1 MPINSRIPGLRD
13 HTPEERLSLVA
24 DGAGLDAS
32 GLEALHPAA
41 GLSLAQADH
50 MIENVVGLI
59 AIPVGVAT
67 NFHIDGVDR
76 LVPMATEEPSVVAAA
91 SNAARMARG
100 LGGFT
105 TSYTGDVM
113 IAQIQVLDAVD
124 PHGTRFAL
132 LEAKDELLALA
143 NEQDPVLVSFGGGAF
158 DISVRV
164 LPTRAGVQ
172 VIVHLHVDVRDAM
185 GANAVNTMAEAIAP
199 RIAEV
204 AGSRTLLR
212 ILTNKAE
219 LRLTRA
225 RAVFDAEMLGG
236 AQVVDDIVA
245 ASAFAE
251 ADAYRAATHNGISA
265 VVLATGND
273 TRAVESGCHSHA
285 ARTGGY
291 TALSQFEKDA
301 DGNLV
306 GTLEV
311 PLAVGLVGG
320 ATRAHPTAQAA
331 VRLLGI
337 DTARELASII
347 ASVGLAQNLAACR
360 ALAAEGIQRGHMTL
374 HARTIAASAGAEVDE
389 IGEVARRIV
398 AERRIRVEYA
408 REVLAALRAESR
420 ANRGCPPAS
429 PCTRWLRATDCRPRP
444 TSSPPRSR
452 RSSAAGCMPRGPAT
466 SRSRASCPRHGCRSS
481 PTPPRCSLTSRCPRA
496 LAPSPW
502 SRTCGASSARSRSG
516 CARSPSWSARPS
528 RSRRPI

>member
-1 MPINSRIPGLRD
+1 MPTNSRISGLRD
-13 HTPEERLSLVA
+13 HTPDERLALVA
-24 DGAGLDAS
+24 EGAGLDAD
-32 GLEALHPAA
+32 ALQALRPDG

-50 MIENVVGLI
+50 MIENVVGMVG
-59 AIPVGVAT
+59 IPVGVAT
-67 NFHIDGVDR
+67 NFTIDGRDH

-91 SNAARMARG
+91 SNAARMARAH
-100 LGGFT
+100 GGFT

-143 NEQDPVLVSFGGGAF
+143 NEQDPMLVSLGGGAF
-158 DISVRV
+158 EISVRV
-164 LPTRAGVQ
+164 LPTRAGTQ

-204 AGSRTLLR
+204 AGTRTLLR

-251 ADAYRAATHNGISA
+251 ADAYRAATHNKGIMNGITA

-285 ARTGGY
+285 VRAGGY

-331 VRLLGI
+331 VRLLGVE
-337 DTARELASII
+337 TARELAGVI
-347 ASVGLAQNLAACR
+347 AAVGLAQNLAACR

-389 IGEVARRIV
+389 IGAVAARIV
-398 AERRIRVEYA
+398 ADRRIRVEHA
-408 REVLAALRAESR
+408 REVLAELRA
-420 ANRGCPPAS
+420 
-429 PCTRWLRATDCRPRP
+429 
-444 TSSPPRSR
+444 
-452 RSSAAGCMPRGPAT
+452 
-466 SRSRASCPRHGCRSS
+466 
-481 PTPPRCSLTSRCPRA
+481 
-496 LAPSPW
+496 
-502 SRTCGASSARSRSG
+502 GASA
-516 CARSPSWSARPS
+516 
-528 RSRRPI
+528 

>member
-1 MPINSRIPGLRD
+1 MSINSRISGLRD
-13 HTPEERLSLVA
+13 HTPDERLALVA
-24 DGAGLDAS
+24 QGAELDAD
-32 GLEALHPAA
+32 ALGALRPDS

-50 MIENVVGLI
+50 MVENVVGLI
-59 AIPVGVAT
+59 AVPVGVAT
-67 NFHIDGVDR
+67 NFTIDGRDR
-76 LVPMATEEPSVVAAA
+76 LIPMATEEPSVVAAA

-100 LGGFT
+100 HGGFT

-113 IAQIQVLDAVD
+113 IAQIQVLDAID
-124 PHGTRFAL
+124 PHGARFAL
-132 LEAKDELLALA
+132 LEAKDELLELA
-143 NEQDPVLVSFGGGAF
+143 NQQDPMLVSLGGGAF

-199 RIAEV
+199 RIAEL
-204 AGSRTLLR
+204 AGTRTLLR

-225 RAVFDAEMLGG
+225 RAVFDAELLGG
-236 AQVVDDIVA
+236 PQVVDDIVA

-251 ADAYRAATHNGISA
+251 ADPYRAATHNKGIMNGITA

-285 ARTGGY
+285 ARAGGY

-320 ATRAHPTAQAA
+320 ATRAHPTAQAS
-331 VRLLGI
+331 VKLLGAE
-337 DTARELASII
+337 TARELASVI
-347 ASVGLAQNLAACR
+347 AAVGLAQNLAACR

-374 HARTIAASAGAEVDE
+374 HARTIAASAGADVDE
-389 IGEVARRIV
+389 IGAVAARIV
-398 AERRIRVEYA
+398 ADRRIRVEYA
-408 REVLAALRAESR
+408 REVLAELR
-420 ANRGCPPAS
+420 GGG
-429 PCTRWLRATDCRPRP
+429 
-444 TSSPPRSR
+444 
-452 RSSAAGCMPRGPAT
+452 AGA
-466 SRSRASCPRHGCRSS
+466 
-481 PTPPRCSLTSRCPRA
+481 
-496 LAPSPW
+496 
-502 SRTCGASSARSRSG
+502 
-516 CARSPSWSARPS
+516 
-528 RSRRPI
+528 

>member
-1 MPINSRIPGLRD
+1 MTINSRISGLRD
-13 HTPEERLSLVA
+13 HTPDERLTLVA
-24 DGAGLDAS
+24 GAAGLDTA
-32 GLEALHPAA
+32 ALDALQPQS

-59 AIPVGVAT
+59 GIPVGVAT
-67 NFHIDGVDR
+67 NFTIDGVDR
-76 LVPMATEEPSVVAAA
+76 LIPMATEEPSVVAAA

-100 LGGFT
+100 HGGFT

-124 PHGTRFAL
+124 PHATRFAL
-132 LEAKDELLALA
+132 LEARDELLALA
-143 NEQDPVLVSFGGGAF
+143 NEQDPVLVSLGGGAF

-164 LPTRAGVQ
+164 LPTRVGAQ

-199 RIAEV
+199 RIAEH
-204 AGSRTLLR
+204 AGTRTLLR

-225 RAVFDAEMLGG
+225 RAVFDAELLGG
-236 AQVVDDIVA
+236 AQVVADIVA

-251 ADAYRAATHNGISA
+251 ADPYRAATHNKGIMNGITA

-285 ARTGGY
+285 ARSGGY
-291 TALSQFEKDA
+291 TALSQFEQDA

-320 ATRAHPTAQAA
+320 ATRAHPAAQAS
-331 VRLLGI
+331 VRLLGVE
-337 DTARELASII
+337 TARQLASVV
-347 ASVGLAQNLAACR
+347 AAVGLAQNLAACR

-374 HARTIAASAGAEVDE
+374 HARTIAASAGADVDE
-389 IGEVARRIV
+389 IGDVAARIV

-408 REVLAALRAESR
+408 REVLAELRSEK
-420 ANRGCPPAS
+420 
-429 PCTRWLRATDCRPRP
+429 
-444 TSSPPRSR
+444 TS
-452 RSSAAGCMPRGPAT
+452 A
-466 SRSRASCPRHGCRSS
+466 
-481 PTPPRCSLTSRCPRA
+481 
-496 LAPSPW
+496 
-502 SRTCGASSARSRSG
+502 
-516 CARSPSWSARPS
+516 
-528 RSRRPI
+528 

>member
-1 MPINSRIPGLRD
+1 MSINSRISGLRD
-13 HTPEERLSLVA
+13 HTPDERLALVA
-24 DGAGLDAS
+24 QGAELD
-32 GLEALHPAA
+32 EDALHALRPDG

-50 MIENVVGLI
+50 MIENVVGMI
-59 AIPVGVAT
+59 GVPVGVAT
-67 NFHIDGVDR
+67 NFTVDGQDR

-100 LGGFT
+100 HGGFT

-113 IAQIQVLDAVD
+113 IAQIQVLDAVE

-143 NEQDPVLVSFGGGAF
+143 NEQDPMLVSLGGGAF

-199 RIAEV
+199 RIAEL
-204 AGSRTLLR
+204 AGTRTLLR

-236 AQVVDDIVA
+236 PQVVDDIVA

-251 ADAYRAATHNGISA
+251 ADPYRAATHNKGIMNGITA

-273 TRAVESGCHSHA
+273 TRAAESGCHSHA
-285 ARTGGY
+285 ARSGGY

-320 ATRAHPTAQAA
+320 ATRAHPTAQAG
-331 VRLLGI
+331 VKLLGVQ
-337 DTARELASII
+337 TARELASVI
-347 ASVGLAQNLAACR
+347 AAVGLAQNLAACR

-374 HARTIAASAGAEVDE
+374 HARTIAASAGADVDE
-389 IGEVARRIV
+389 IGAVAARIV
-398 AERRIRVEYA
+398 ADRRIRVEYA
-408 REVLAALRAESR
+408 REVLDELR
-420 ANRGCPPAS
+420 G
-429 PCTRWLRATDCRPRP
+429 
-444 TSSPPRSR
+444 
-452 RSSAAGCMPRGPAT
+452 G
-466 SRSRASCPRHGCRSS
+466 
-481 PTPPRCSLTSRCPRA
+481 
-496 LAPSPW
+496 
-502 SRTCGASSARSRSG
+502 GADA
-516 CARSPSWSARPS
+516 
-528 RSRRPI
+528 

>member
-1 MPINSRIPGLRD
+1 MSINSRISGLRD
-13 HTPEERLSLVA
+13 HTPEERLALVA
-24 DGAGLDAS
+24 EGAELDAD
-32 GLEALHPAA
+32 ALGALRPDS

-50 MIENVVGLI
+50 MVENVVGLI
-59 AIPVGVAT
+59 AVPVGVAT
-67 NFHIDGVDR
+67 NFTIDGRDR

-100 LGGFT
+100 HGGFT

-124 PHGTRFAL
+124 PHGARFAL

-143 NEQDPVLVSFGGGAF
+143 NEQDPMLVSLGGGAF

-199 RIAEV
+199 RIAEL
-204 AGSRTLLR
+204 AGTRTLLR

-225 RAVFDAEMLGG
+225 RAVFDAELLGG
-236 AQVVDDIVA
+236 PQVVDDIVA

-251 ADAYRAATHNGISA
+251 ADAYRAATHNKGIMNGITA

-285 ARTGGY
+285 ARSGGY

-320 ATRAHPTAQAA
+320 ATRAHPTAQAS
-331 VRLLGI
+331 VKLLGVE
-337 DTARELASII
+337 TARELASVI
-347 ASVGLAQNLAACR
+347 AAVGLAQNLAACR

-374 HARTIAASAGAEVDE
+374 HARTVAASAGAEVDE
-389 IGEVARRIV
+389 IGAVAARIV
-398 AERRIRVEYA
+398 ADRRIRVEYA
-408 REVLAALRAESR
+408 REVLAELR
-420 ANRGCPPAS
+420 GGG
-429 PCTRWLRATDCRPRP
+429 
-444 TSSPPRSR
+444 
-452 RSSAAGCMPRGPAT
+452 AGA
-466 SRSRASCPRHGCRSS
+466 
-481 PTPPRCSLTSRCPRA
+481 
-496 LAPSPW
+496 
-502 SRTCGASSARSRSG
+502 
-516 CARSPSWSARPS
+516 
-528 RSRRPI
+528 

>member
-1 MPINSRIPGLRD
+1 MPTNSRISGLRD
-13 HTPEERLSLVA
+13 HTPDERLSLVA
-24 DGAGLDAS
+24 EGAGIEPDTLK
-32 GLEALHPAA
+32 ALRPDD

-50 MIENVVGLI
+50 MIENVVGMVG
-59 AIPVGVAT
+59 IPVGVAT
-67 NFHIDGVDR
+67 NFTIDGVDR

-91 SNAARMARG
+91 SNAARMARD

-132 LEAKDELLALA
+132 LEAESELLALA
-143 NEQDPVLVSFGGGAF
+143 NEQDPMLVSLGGGAF
-158 DISVRV
+158 AISVRV
-164 LPTRAGVQ
+164 LQTRAGTQ

-199 RIAEV
+199 RIAAL
-204 AGSRTLLR
+204 AGTRTLLR

-225 RAVFDAEMLGG
+225 RAVFDAELLGG

-251 ADAYRAATHNGISA
+251 ADPYRAATHNKGIMNGITA

-285 ARTGGY
+285 ARAGGY

-320 ATRAHPTAQAA
+320 ATRAHPAAQAA
-331 VRLLGI
+331 VRLLGVG
-337 DTARELASII
+337 TARELASVI
-347 ASVGLAQNLAACR
+347 AAVGLAQNLAACR

-374 HARTIAASAGAEVDE
+374 HARTVAASAGATVDE
-389 IGEVARRIV
+389 IGAVAARIV
-398 AERRIRVEYA
+398 ADRRIRVEHA
-408 REVLAALRAESR
+408 RDVLAELRAGGGD
-420 ANRGCPPAS
+420 A
-429 PCTRWLRATDCRPRP
+429 
-444 TSSPPRSR
+444 
-452 RSSAAGCMPRGPAT
+452 
-466 SRSRASCPRHGCRSS
+466 
-481 PTPPRCSLTSRCPRA
+481 
-496 LAPSPW
+496 
-502 SRTCGASSARSRSG
+502 
-516 CARSPSWSARPS
+516 
-528 RSRRPI
+528 

>member
-1 MPINSRIPGLRD
+1 MSINSRISGLRD
-13 HTPEERLSLVA
+13 HTPDERLALVA
-24 DGAGLDAS
+24 QGAELDAD
-32 GLEALHPAA
+32 ALGALRPDS

-50 MIENVVGLI
+50 MVENVVGLI
-59 AIPVGVAT
+59 AVPVGVAT
-67 NFHIDGVDR
+67 NFTIDGRDR
-76 LVPMATEEPSVVAAA
+76 LIPMATEEPSVVAAA

-100 LGGFT
+100 HGGFT

-113 IAQIQVLDAVD
+113 IAQIQVLDAID
-124 PHGTRFAL
+124 PHGARFAL
-132 LEAKDELLALA
+132 LEAKDELLELA
-143 NEQDPVLVSFGGGAF
+143 NQQDPMLVSLGGGAF

-199 RIAEV
+199 RIAEL
-204 AGSRTLLR
+204 AGTRTLLR

-225 RAVFDAEMLGG
+225 RAVFDAELLGG
-236 AQVVDDIVA
+236 PQVVDDIVA

-251 ADAYRAATHNGISA
+251 ADPYRAATHNKGIMNGITA

-285 ARTGGY
+285 ARAGGY

-320 ATRAHPTAQAA
+320 ATRAHPTAQAS
-331 VRLLGI
+331 VKLLGVE
-337 DTARELASII
+337 TARELASVI
-347 ASVGLAQNLAACR
+347 AAVGLAQNLAACR

-374 HARTIAASAGAEVDE
+374 HARTIAASAGADVDE
-389 IGEVARRIV
+389 IGAVAARIV
-398 AERRIRVEYA
+398 ADRRIRVEYA
-408 REVLAALRAESR
+408 REVLAELR
-420 ANRGCPPAS
+420 GGG
-429 PCTRWLRATDCRPRP
+429 
-444 TSSPPRSR
+444 
-452 RSSAAGCMPRGPAT
+452 AGA
-466 SRSRASCPRHGCRSS
+466 
-481 PTPPRCSLTSRCPRA
+481 
-496 LAPSPW
+496 
-502 SRTCGASSARSRSG
+502 
-516 CARSPSWSARPS
+516 
-528 RSRRPI
+528 